1 MILLL
6 DTSTMTCRLSLL
18 DGDNRYDDE
27 WEANR
32 ELAKGLL
39 RYLHDQLAAQ
49 GKNWNDLTG
58 IGVLRG
64 PGSFTGLRIGIT
76 VLNTLAD
83 SLHVPIIGALGERW
97 QAEAVRRLE
106 AGEDDKI
113 VLPEYGSEAHIT
125 QPRK

>member
-6 DTSTMTCRLSLL
+6 DTSTMTCRLTLI
-18 DGDNRYDDE
+18 DGDARYDDA

-39 RYLHDQLAAQ
+39 RYLHDQLATQ
-49 GKNWNDLTG
+49 SKDWKDIVG

-64 PGSFTGLRIGIT
+64 PGSFTGLRIGMT

-83 SLHVPIIGALGERW
+83 SLMVPIVGVTGDDWQEKAL
-97 QAEAVRRLE
+97 RRLD
-106 AGEDDKI
+106 AGENDQI
-113 VLPEYGSEAHIT
+113 VLPEYGGDAHIT
-125 QPRK
+125 NPRK